1 MYSRKQIIEENSYA
15 HLVFRCLNRDFLFKA
30 EEIKQFIILTWF
42 RYFQRYNI
50 KIFAFIVMDNHAHM
64 VIQTPGPEEIGH
76 FMRTTNSQIARFVN
90 NFYKRDSHALKE
102 RYKSPVI
109 SNDVYMRQTL
119 HIAKQINSYCS

>member
-1 MYSRKQIIEENSYA
+1 MIHSMYARRQIIEENSYA

-76 FMRTTNSQIARFVN
+76 FMRTTNFTGFQGTAPTVTNNGVN
-90 NFYKRDSHALKE
+90 QTAGQNTVQL
-102 RYKSPVI
+102 PVP
-109 SNDVYMRQTL
+109 
-119 HIAKQINSYCS
+119 A